1 MHRER
6 SWRYDPA
13 MLTSGTPDIRAS
25 IGESER
31 TLQITFGDRSR
42 LATYKTYL
50 PEQDLLL
57 PPSLRDWLP
66 ENHLAYCVSDV
77 VEQLD
82 LSAIE
87 SVYEE
92 EDRGQP
98 PYHPRMMTKMLVY
111 GYCVGVFSSRRI
123 QKRLV
128 EDVAFRVLAA
138 GNQPDFRTIADFRK
152 LHLKALEGLFQQ
164 VLRLVLEVGALK
176 LGRVALDGS
185 KVKANASKHKA
196 MSYGRMGETEKRL
209 REEVRKLL
217 KQAEATD
224 EEEDKR
230 YGRERQGDE
239 LPEEL
244 QRRETRIARIQEA
257 KKALEERAREKAES
271 ENKDGQEAKPE
282 SKAQY
287 NFTDPESRILKG
299 PDGFVQG
306 YNTQV
311 GVEALFQLVVGQ
323 TVTQAANDKQQ
334 VVPLIEAI
342 EEQSG
347 QRPKEVLADSG
358 YCSEENLKYLAK
370 RRMAGFIATEKQ
382 KHGERN
388 EPCKRGPIPK
398 DASRVER
405 MKRKLKTKVGAAVY
419 ARRKCMVEPVFGQ
432 IKQARGFRQFLLR
445 GLHKVRGEW
454 ALICMTHNLLKFHKI
469 CYG

>member
-1 MHRER
+1 M
-6 SWRYDPA
+6 A
-13 MLTSGTPDIRAS
+13 K
-25 IGESER
+25 
-31 TLQITFGDRSR
+31 
-42 LATYKTYL
+42 TYKSYL

-57 PPSLRDWLP
+57 PPSLRQWLP

-77 VEQLD
+77 VDQLD

-98 PYHPRMMTKMLVY
+98 PYHPRMMVKILVY
-111 GYCVGVFSSRRI
+111 SYCVGVFSSRRME
-123 QKRLV
+123 KRLV

-138 GNQPDFRTIADFRK
+138 GNEPDFRTLSDFRK
-152 LHLKALEGLFQQ
+152 IHLKALEELFQQ
-164 VLRLVLEVGALK
+164 VLGLALEVGALK

-196 MSYGRMGETEKRL
+196 MSYGRMEETEKRL
-209 REEVRKLL
+209 RKEVRELL
-217 KQAEATD
+217 KQAEAVD

-230 YGRERQGDE
+230 YGRERQGEE

-244 QRRETRIARIQEA
+244 QRRETRIARIREA

-271 ENKDGQEAKPE
+271 EGKDGQEAKPE

-299 PDGFVQG
+299 SDAFVQG

-311 GVEALFQLVVGQ
+311 AVEPTLQLIVGQ
-323 TVTQAANDKQQ
+323 RVTQATNDKQQ
-334 VVPLIEAI
+334 MVPLIEVVQ
-342 EEQSG
+342 EQSG
-347 QRPKEVLADSG
+347 QKPEEVLADSG

-370 RRMAGFIATEKQ
+370 RRMEGFVATEKQ

-388 EPCKRGPIPK
+388 EPCKRGPLPK
-398 DASRVER
+398 GASRVER
-405 MKRKLKTKVGAAVY
+405 MKRKLQTKVGAAVY
-419 ARRKCMVEPVFGQ
+419 ASRKYIVEPVFGQ

-445 GLHKVRGEW
+445 GLEKVRGEW
-454 ALICMTHNLLKFHKI
+454 ALVCMTHNLLKFHKL

>member
-1 MHRER
+1 M
-6 SWRYDPA
+6 
-13 MLTSGTPDIRAS
+13 
-25 IGESER
+25 
-31 TLQITFGDRSR
+31 
-42 LATYKTYL
+42 
-50 PEQDLLL
+50 
-57 PPSLRDWLP
+57 
-66 ENHLAYCVSDV
+66 AYCVSDV
-77 VEQLD
+77 VDQLD

-98 PYHPRMMTKMLVY
+98 PYHPRMMTKILVY
-111 GYCVGVFSSRRI
+111 GYCVGVYSSRRI

-138 GNQPDFRTIADFRK
+138 GNQPDFRTISDFRK
-152 LHLKALEGLFQQ
+152 LHLQALEEFFQQ

-176 LGRVALDGS
+176 LGSVALDGS

-196 MSYGRMGETEKRL
+196 MSYGRMEETEKRL
-209 REEVRKLL
+209 RDEVRKLL
-217 KQAEATD
+217 EQAEATD

-230 YGRERQGDE
+230 YGRDRRGDE

-271 ENKDGQEAKPE
+271 ESKDRKEAKPDP
-282 SKAQY
+282 KAQY
-287 NFTDPESRILKG
+287 NFTDPESRIMKG
-299 PDGFVQG
+299 ADEFVQG

-311 GVEALFQLVVGQ
+311 AVEPLFQLIVGQ

-334 VVPLIEAI
+334 MVPLIGTI

-347 QRPKEVLADSG
+347 QRPEEVLADSG

-370 RRMAGFIATEKQ
+370 RRMAGFVATEKQ

-388 EPCKRGPIPK
+388 EPCKQGPLPK
-398 DASRVER
+398 GASRVE
-405 MKRKLKTKVGAAVY
+405 
-419 ARRKCMVEPVFGQ
+419 
-432 IKQARGFRQFLLR
+432 
-445 GLHKVRGEW
+445 
-454 ALICMTHNLLKFHKI
+454 
-469 CYG
+469 

>member
-1 MHRER
+1 M
-6 SWRYDPA
+6 A
-13 MLTSGTPDIRAS
+13 K
-25 IGESER
+25 
-31 TLQITFGDRSR
+31 
-42 LATYKTYL
+42 TYKIYL
-50 PEQDLLL
+50 PEQNLLL

-66 ENHLAYCVSDV
+66 ESHLVYCVSDV
-77 VEQLD
+77 VDQLD

-98 PYHPRMMTKMLVY
+98 PYHPRMMTKILLY

-138 GNQPDFRTIADFRK
+138 GNEPDFRTIADFRK
-152 LHLKALEGLFQQ
+152 IHLKALEELFQQ
-164 VLRLVLEVGALK
+164 VLGLVLEVGALK
-176 LGRVALDGS
+176 LGRVVLDGS

-196 MSYGRMGETEKRL
+196 MSYGRMEETEKRL
-209 REEVRKLL
+209 RKEVRELL
-217 KQAEATD
+217 KRAEAVD

-230 YGRERQGDE
+230 YGRERQGEE

-244 QRRETRIARIQEA
+244 QRRETRIARIREA
-257 KKALEERAREKAES
+257 KKALEERAREKAAS
-271 ENKDGQEAKPE
+271 EGKVDQEAKPK
-282 SKAQY
+282 SKDQY

-299 PDGFVQG
+299 SDGFVQG
-306 YNTQV
+306 YNSQV
-311 GVEALFQLVVGQ
+311 AVEPTWQLIVGQ

-334 VVPLIEAI
+334 MVPLIEAT

-347 QRPKEVLADSG
+347 QKPEEVLADSG

-370 RRMAGFIATEKQ
+370 RRMEGFVATEKQ

-388 EPCKRGPIPK
+388 EPCKRGPLPQG
-398 DASRVER
+398 ASRVER

-419 ARRKCMVEPVFGQ
+419 AR
-432 IKQARGFRQFLLR
+432 
-445 GLHKVRGEW
+445 
-454 ALICMTHNLLKFHKI
+454 
-469 CYG
+469 